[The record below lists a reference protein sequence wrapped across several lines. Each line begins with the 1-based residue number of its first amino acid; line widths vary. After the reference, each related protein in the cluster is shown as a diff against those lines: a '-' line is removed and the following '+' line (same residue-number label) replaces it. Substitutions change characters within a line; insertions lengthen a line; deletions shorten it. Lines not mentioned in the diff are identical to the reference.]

1 MEKCKISES
10 QDGFRDTHLFSR
22 SALVTGASR
31 GLGAVISYDLASRGA
46 KVVINFKSDSS
57 RDKAEA
63 LVARIKNEAKSDA
76 ILVQGDIG
84 AIDTPRKMVEASLAT
99 FGPHIDI
106 VVNNAGLTSVQ
117 TIETDSVQHFAE
129 MFAVNTRAPLLLV
142 QASLPHLRRPG
153 RIINICSIGSRE
165 GAAGFGTYAA
175 SKAATTGY
183 TRGWAVELGQ
193 DGTTVNAVNPGP
205 IAGENLDAAP
215 EEYVAPQKARTPLQ
229 NRIGTPEEIAEIVA
243 FLAEPRSGWVTGQVI
258 SASGGFHQY

>member
-1 MEKCKISES
+1 M
-10 QDGFRDTHLFSR
+10 
-22 SALVTGASR
+22 
-31 GLGAVISYDLASRGA
+31 
-46 KVVINFKSDSS
+46 INFLSDSS
-57 RDKAEA
+57 RPQAEA
-63 LVARIKNEAKSDA
+63 LVARIQSEAKSNA

-84 AIDTPRKMVEASLAT
+84 AIETPALVVQEALKA

-106 VVNNAGLTSVQ
+106 IVNNAGITSVQ
-117 TIETDSVQHFAE
+117 FLENESPEHFAHV
-129 MFAVNTRAPLLLV
+129 MSVNARAPLLMV
-142 QASLPHLRRPG
+142 KAALPHLRRPG

-175 SKAATTGY
+175 SKSATTGF
-183 TRGWAVELGQ
+183 TRGWAVELGK

-215 EEYVAPQKARTPLQ
+215 PELVEPQKARTPLE
-229 NRIGTPEEIAEIVA
+229 NRIGRPEEIAEIVG